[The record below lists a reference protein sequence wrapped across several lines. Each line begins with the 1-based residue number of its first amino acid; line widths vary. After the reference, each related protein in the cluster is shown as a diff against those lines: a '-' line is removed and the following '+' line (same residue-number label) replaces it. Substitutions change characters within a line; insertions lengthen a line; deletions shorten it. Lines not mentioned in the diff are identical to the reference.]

1 MIQRLKAA
9 AVLLMIS
16 LQVVLPAGAQQAPAP
31 AQRQTQNPP
40 AAPAPAGATSAPLPS
55 SPAQPGQNHPLA
67 LTPDYSFGRSF
78 FPHFTLPYKP
88 INVPQPVLTNSPR
101 IEQLI
106 QSGKLMLSL
115 EDAISLALENNMD
128 IAVQRFT
135 PLLDE
140 TALLRARSGVNG
152 RLVFDPVITAQAYVA
167 KVSTPIN
174 NPFLAGVNLSTT
186 GLPVAPN
193 LISHNAV
200 GNFTYTQGFS
210 PGTQLQVTFNN
221 NRSSSNFAANIFN
234 PFEESSLI
242 VQVTQPLLNGAGK
255 VPNTRF
261 ILEANNT
268 VKVGESQ
275 FAQQV
280 INTVAQVST
289 DYWELVFARENV
301 QVEQATVAVD
311 QQLYENN
318 KKQLE
323 IGTMAPLDVI
333 TAQSQLASDQQA
345 LVQAQT
351 VQLQDET
358 TLLVAITKDPLA
370 MTLSG
375 AEIEP
380 TTPISTP
387 PVIENIPLQ
396 TAVQEAWQKR
406 PELQQAALNL
416 RNAGIEVKA
425 TKNEL
430 LPAVNLF
437 GLFEQVGI
445 AGVSNTTNSTAA
457 GFVPILTD
465 PVLFANGTPATL
477 GAPALPIFV
486 GAQNFNTV
494 STQHVA
500 GLTGAWD
507 SMIHNNYPT
516 YEAGINL
523 TLPIRNRSA
532 QADNAQ
538 ALLTQRLQETQ
549 YRQTQNT
556 IVLNVRQTLIA
567 LVQGRAAVS
576 AAQEAE
582 NLAQQTLDDEQKKYQ
597 LGSSTSYNVVLRTR
611 DLTAAQ
617 GTLLR
622 DRINLIEAEVSFN
635 QSMGRTLDVNNIT
648 IEDAMHAKVAP
659 VPNIPGDLGGT
670 GAQQPAKP

>member
-1 MIQRLKAA
+1 MARRLKLVAA
-9 AVLLMIS
+9 LLLLIGSM
-16 LQVVLPAGAQQAPAP
+16 AGAQQAPAP
-31 AQRQTQNPP
+31 GQTQAPPSATSSPLP
-40 AAPAPAGATSAPLPS
+40 AARAAAPVRELT
-55 SPAQPGQNHPLA
+55 
-67 LTPDYSFGRSF
+67 LTPDYSAGRWF
-78 FPHFTLPYKP
+78 FPYASRTVAAPL
-88 INVPQPVLTNSPR
+88 LTNSPR

-106 QSGKLMLSL
+106 QGGKLMLSL
-115 EDAISLALENNMD
+115 EDAVSLALENNLD

-152 RLVFDPVITAQAYVA
+152 RQVFDPVLTGQGYIA

-186 GLPVAPN
+186 GLPQAPD
-193 LISHNAV
+193 LISHTSV

-210 PGTQLQVTFNN
+210 PGTALQVSFNN
-221 NRSSSNFAANIFN
+221 TRSSANFAANIFN
-234 PFEESSLI
+234 PYSESFLT
-242 VQVTQPLLNGAGK
+242 VQLTQPLLNGFGK
-255 VPNTRF
+255 LPNTRF
-261 ILEANNT
+261 ILEAKNT
-268 VKVGESQ
+268 VKVGQSQ

-280 INTVAQVST
+280 INSITQVST

-301 QVEQATVAVD
+301 KVEQATVAVD

-370 MTLSG
+370 MTLAG
-375 AEIEP
+375 IEIEP

-387 PVIENIPLQ
+387 EVIENIPLQ

-416 RNAGIEVKA
+416 QNADIEVKA

-437 GLFEQVGI
+437 GLFEQTGI
-445 AGVSNTTNSTAA
+445 AGVSHTNTSTVA
-457 GFVPILTD
+457 GFSPVLSE
-465 PVLFANGTPATL
+465 PVLFANGTQATL
-477 GAPALPIFV
+477 GNPAVPIFV
-486 GAQNFNTV
+486 GAENLSTVTTTHNT
-494 STQHVA
+494 
-500 GLTGAWD
+500 GYIDNLD
-507 SMIHNNYPT
+507 SMIRNNYPT
-516 YEAGINL
+516 YEAGITL
-523 TLPIRNRSA
+523 SLPIRNRSA

-538 ALLTQRLQETQ
+538 ALLTQRQQQTQ

-567 LVQGRAAVS
+567 LVQGRAAV
-576 AAQEAE
+576 AAAE
-582 NLAQQTLDDEQKKYQ
+582 QAEMLAQQTLDDEQKKYQ
-597 LGSSTSYNVVLRTR
+597 LGASTSYNVVLRSR

-622 DRINLIEAEVSFN
+622 DRINLVEAEVNFN

-648 IEDAMHAKVAP
+648 IEDAARAKIAP
-659 VPNIPGDLGGT
+659 APNIIGASGT
-670 GAQQPAKP
+670 PPRKQ

>member
-1 MIQRLKAA
+1 MNPSLKAA
-9 AVLLMIS
+9 AVLLVIA
-16 LQVVLPAGAQQAPAP
+16 LQLILPADAQQNPAAATP
-31 AQRQTQNPP
+31 GQTQPP
-40 AAPAPAGATSAPLPS
+40 PSTPPPVAATSAPLAAQS
-55 SPAQPGQNHPLA
+55 AQPVPGHQLA
-67 LTPDYSFGRSF
+67 LTPDYSFGQPY

-88 INVPQPVLTNSPR
+88 IDAPRPVLTNSPR
-101 IEQLI
+101 IDQLI
-106 QSGKLMLSL
+106 HGGKLELSL
-115 EDAISLALENNMD
+115 DDAISLALENNMD

-152 RLVFDPVITAQAYVA
+152 RLVFDPVLTGQGYIA
-167 KVSTPIN
+167 KVSTPVN

-186 GLPVAPN
+186 GLPVAPD

-200 GNFTYTQGFS
+200 ANFTYTQGFA
-210 PGTQLQVTFNN
+210 PGTQLQVSFNN

-234 PFEESSLI
+234 PFEESSLT
-242 VQVTQPLLNGAGK
+242 VQVTQPLLNGFGK
-255 VPNTRF
+255 LPNTRF
-261 ILEANNT
+261 ILEAKNT

-280 INTVAQVST
+280 INTVAQVSN

-301 QVEQATVAVD
+301 KVEQATVAVD

-370 MTLSG
+370 MTISG
-375 AEIEP
+375 VEIEP
-380 TTPISTP
+380 STPIATP

-406 PELQQAALNL
+406 PELQQSALNL
-416 RNAGIEVKA
+416 ENAAIEVKA
-425 TKNEL
+425 TRSEL
-430 LPAVNLF
+430 LPTVNLF
-437 GLFEQVGI
+437 GLYEQIGI
-445 AGVSNTTNSTAA
+445 AGVSTTTTSTAS
-457 GFVPILTD
+457 GFVPVLSD
-465 PVLFANGTPATL
+465 PVLLANGTPATL
-477 GAPALPIFV
+477 GAPAVPLFV
-486 GAQNFNTV
+486 GAAISNTV
-494 STQHVA
+494 STRHVA
-500 GLTGAWD
+500 GVADAWD

-523 TLPIRNRSA
+523 TLPIRNRAA
-532 QADNAQ
+532 QADNGQ
-538 ALLTQRLQETQ
+538 AILTQRQQQTQ
-549 YRQTQNT
+549 YRQIQNT

-567 LVQGRAAVS
+567 LVQDRAAVA

-582 NLAQQTLDDEQKKYQ
+582 MLAQQTLDDEQKKYQ
-597 LGSSTSYNVVLRTR
+597 LGSSTSYNVVLRSR

-622 DRINLIEAEVSFN
+622 DRINLIEAEVNFN
-635 QSMGRTLDVNNIT
+635 QSMGRTLEVNNIT
-648 IEDAMHAKVAP
+648 IDDALHAKVAP
-659 VPNIPGDLGGT
+659 VPNIPGSLDGG
-670 GAQQPAKP
+670 APQPDKP